1 MNVSNMS
8 FEIKE
13 NEYFYNLTIIDPRP
27 SVIKANIPK
36 LMPQI
41 PIGKPK
47 TSMGTI
53 NRSIFCNASSCKPSP
68 STTIQK
74 QNFVTLHHHKHEQP
88 DYSADVDIYPPTP
101 TLINKYHK
109 FILNI
114 LHGDIRQMYFSTK

>member
-1 MNVSNMS
+1 MNVTNMS

-13 NEYFYNLTIIDPRP
+13 NEYFYNLTIISPRP

-36 LMPQI
+36 LMPKI
-41 PIGKPK
+41 PLGNPS
-47 TSMGTI
+47 TSIGTI
-53 NRSIFCNASSCKPSP
+53 NRSIFCNASDCRPSP
-68 STTIQK
+68 STTIRK
-74 QNFVTLHHHKHEQP
+74 QNYVTLHHHKHEQP
-88 DYSADVDIYPPTP
+88 DYSADIDIYPPNP